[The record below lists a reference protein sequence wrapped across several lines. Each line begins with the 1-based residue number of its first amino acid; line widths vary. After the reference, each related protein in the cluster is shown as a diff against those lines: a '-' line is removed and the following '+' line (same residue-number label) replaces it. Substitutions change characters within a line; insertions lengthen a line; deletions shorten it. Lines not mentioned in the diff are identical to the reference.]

1 MFFDPDLTF
10 EHLMQN
16 CYSGLGCSCQN
27 QWRKTYCESNS
38 TTQAYRFLAS
48 TQAFIKTLT
57 EGNKYCG
64 QALDVHQSFASQAIN
79 IVSFISEQQK
89 EFFREY
95 EKVIDKLVQ
104 K

>member
-1 MFFDPDLTF
+1 M
-10 EHLMQN
+10 
-16 CYSGLGCSCQN
+16 
-27 QWRKTYCESNS
+27 
-38 TTQAYRFLAS
+38 QAYRFLAS

-57 EGNKYCG
+57 ESNKYCG
-64 QALDVHQSFASQAIN
+64 HRIYVHQSFARQAIN
-79 IVSFISEQQK
+79 FASSISEQQK